1 MNGKHDIKRG
11 VSLYSFQEEYFLR
24 KMTLEEIIA
33 TCAKLDIPGIE
44 IIPDQMI
51 PGYPNIP
58 DAFVKQW
65 HGWMEKYDRTPVCID
80 MFLDWNK
87 YDGRVMTEDERVES
101 IRQDILNANKL
112 GCTVI
117 RVIHD
122 VEPSILEKLASTAEK
137 NNVKLALEIHAP
149 SYYDSPLEQRL
160 VEMFERVQS
169 PYLCFTLDLGVFC
182 KTLPRVSSDRFLRE
196 GMKSEIVDYLVNA
209 YNTNTLPH
217 SNELGKRDQSLPEK
231 ILSMGGREEDIY
243 WAFMGTHMINAD
255 PRKMLPYLKYT
266 SHIHGKFYEM
276 VDDRT
281 EFSIPY
287 DEIVPVLIEGG
298 YNGYIDS
305 EYEGNRWVQDAFEV
319 DSTEQVRRHQVMLKR
334 LLGEEVSTG
343 KPEGVIENV

>member
-1 MNGKHDIKRG
+1 MTTKHNIKRG

-24 KMTLEEIIA
+24 QMTLEEIIA
-33 TCAKLDIPGIE
+33 ACARVDVPGIE

-58 DAFVKQW
+58 DAFIEQW
-65 HGWMEKYDRTPVCID
+65 HGWMEKYGRTPVCID

-87 YDGRVMTEDERVES
+87 FKGRVMSDDERVES
-101 IRQDILNANKL
+101 VKKDIINANKL

-122 VEPSILEKLASTAEK
+122 VEPKFLEQLAPTAEK
-137 NNVKLALEIHAP
+137 YKVKLALEIHAP

-160 VEMFERVQS
+160 MEMFDRVQS

-182 KTLPRVSSDRFLRE
+182 KKLPRIVSDRFLRE
-196 GMKSEIVDYLVNA
+196 GMKREIVDYLVDA

-217 SNELGKRDQSLPEK
+217 SNELGKRDTSLPER
-231 ILSMGGREEDIY
+231 IMSMGGREQDIY
-243 WAFMGTHMINAD
+243 WAFMGTHMIYAD

-276 VDDRT
+276 LPDYT
-281 EFSIPY
+281 EYSIPY
-287 DEIVPVLIEGG
+287 EQIIPILIEGG

-305 EYEGNRWVQDAFEV
+305 EYEGNRWIQDVFGV
-319 DSTEQVRRHQVMLKR
+319 DSTEQVRRHQVMLKN
-334 LLGEEVSTG
+334 LLGEA
-343 KPEGVIENV
+343 